1 MTTDQ
6 IVVTIEQRQDSI
18 TRAAEVLKAQLIP
31 ENQTGYCSVQCL
43 YLNIHKDNV
52 KYFLLVHMFTASS
65 YISHIKGKGKQ
76 KHFSTCLVVTIM
88 VLTVL
93 SVGRTDSDSEFQT

>member
-43 YLNIHKDNV
+43 YLNIHKVNV
-52 KYFLLVHMFTASS
+52 KKFVSSLFT
-65 YISHIKGKGKQ
+65 I
-76 KHFSTCLVVTIM
+76 
-88 VLTVL
+88 L
-93 SVGRTDSDSEFQT
+93 SKY